1 MKNCAILPMDSLDE
15 FEVYDYLLDQ
25 PLSVLGWQTQLVSWR
40 DQQVNWNDFD
50 AVIIRSPWDY
60 QDDAKGFLKVLAA
73 IEQSS
78 AHLENSLAIVRWN
91 IDKIYLQ
98 ELTEKQV
105 KIVPTLW
112 QEGFCEDRLTTYFT
126 HFDVEQIILKPRISA
141 NADNT
146 FWLHKHNYQEHL
158 AELKLAFSARAFMVQ
173 PFMESILNEGEYS
186 LFYFNGQYSHAILKI
201 PKNNDFRVQEEHGG
215 RLISVEPENKLI
227 IQAEKTLVA
236 LAEVPLYAR
245 LDFVRYQQSFA
256 LMEAELI
263 EPSLYFNMDKNS
275 AARFANAFVQ
285 RIAQLN
291 NSNLEN

>member
-1 MKNCAILPMDSLDE
+1 MKNCAILTMDSLDE

-40 DQQVNWNDFD
+40 EQQVNWNDFD

-98 ELTEKQV
+98 ELTKKQV

>member
-1 MKNCAILPMDSLDE
+1 MPGDAGGIELRGL
-15 FEVYDYLLDQ
+15 YDYLLDQ
-25 PLSVLGWQTQLVSWR
+25 PLSALGWQTQLISWR
-40 DQQVNWNDFD
+40 EQQVNWNDYD
-50 AVIIRSPWDY
+50 AVIIRSTWDY

-98 ELTEKQV
+98 ELTKKQV

-158 AELKLAFSARAFMVQ
+158 AELKLAFSARAIMVQ

>member
-1 MKNCAILPMDSLDE
+1 MKNCAILTMDSLDE

>member
-1 MKNCAILPMDSLDE
+1 MKNCAILTMDSLDE

-25 PLSVLGWQTQLVSWR
+25 PLSALGWQTQLISWR
-40 DQQVNWNDFD
+40 EQQVNWNDYD

-98 ELTEKQV
+98 ELTKKQV

>member
-1 MKNCAILPMDSLDE
+1 MKNCAILTMDSLDE

-40 DQQVNWNDFD
+40 DQQVNWNYFD

-91 IDKIYLQ
+91 IDKIYIQ